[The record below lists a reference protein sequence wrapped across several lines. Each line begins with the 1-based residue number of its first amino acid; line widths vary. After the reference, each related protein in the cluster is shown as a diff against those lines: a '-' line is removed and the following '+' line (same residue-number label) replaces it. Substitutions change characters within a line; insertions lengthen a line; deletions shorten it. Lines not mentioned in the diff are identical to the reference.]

1 MARAHMTYLV
11 ILQEIDSY
19 LIERSGGHVGESSS
33 FSLEVILDGRII
45 RIDPR
50 RILRVAMRGDLLEE
64 LMDEDADINAAM
76 EPYKGPLKGGSMHR
90 RDKRFGY
97 DDKFWDWWHRIGK
110 PQNGGKDIET
120 KKEADEWHDIY
131 VRSKFLI
138 QNSLFEKFIPLL
150 SSKERRSARLS
161 IWIIALLV
169 VRSKNSLE
177 TNPLRGSP
185 LF

>member
-1 MARAHMTYLV
+1 MTYLV

-19 LIERSGGHVGESSS
+19 LIEQYGGHAEEASS
-33 FSLEVILDGRII
+33 FSLEVLFDGGII

-50 RILRVAMRGDLLEE
+50 RILRVAVRGGLLED

-76 EPYKGPLKGGSMHR
+76 EPYKGPLKGGSMHK

-131 VRSKFLI
+131 VRSKLLI
-138 QNSLFEKFIPLL
+138 QNSLFEKSIPLL
-150 SSKERRSARLS
+150 SSKERRRARLS

-169 VRSKNSLE
+169 VRSNNSFK

-185 LF
+185 